1 MPLLKAEAQ
10 KLSNNMLE
18 AGVIEE
24 IIDRDDLF
32 AIFPFM
38 KVNGKAYVYNRE
50 KTISEAPFVDVN
62 EAITEG
68 AATFEEVTTNLKII
82 AGDVDVD
89 KFLQT
94 TMGDTNNQKAIQIAE
109 KAKGLARQF
118 KKTLIVGDSN
128 TNSKEFDGLEKLCVA
143 KQTLTAGDGT
153 EATSLTLTLLD
164 ELLDMIPLGA
174 DCLIMRGEHIRA
186 FRTLMRAAG
195 GNTAVDL
202 MMEEFG
208 RPMLTHNG
216 CPIIRNDFIPVYE
229 VGAGDPKTKCANIY
243 AARFNEVNGVHG
255 IYGGDNAGIVVEEIG
270 TVQNKDATRTR
281 VKWYV
286 GTALKATHAL
296 AMLKNVAI

>member
-1 MPLLKAEAQ
+1 MPLLKVEAE

-38 KVNGKAYVYNRE
+38 KINGKAYVYNRE
-50 KTISEAPFVDVN
+50 KEISEAPFVDVN
-62 EAITEG
+62 ETITEG

-89 KFLQT
+89 KFLQA
-94 TMGDTNNQKAIQIAE
+94 TMGDTNNQKAIQIME

-118 KKTLIVGDSN
+118 KKTLIVGDSV
-128 TNSKEFDGLEKLCVA
+128 TNAKEFDGLEKLCVA
-143 KQTLTAGDGT
+143 KQVLSAGD
-153 EATSLTLTLLD
+153 EASSLTLTLLD

-202 MMEEFG
+202 MLEEFG

-216 CPIIRNDFIPVYE
+216 CPIIRNDFIPTYK
-229 VGAGDPKTKCANIY
+229 VGEADCANIY

-296 AMLKNVAI
+296 ATLKNVAI

>member
-1 MPLLKAEAQ
+1 MPLLKDEAA

-50 KTISEAPFVDVN
+50 KTISEAAFVDPN
-62 EAITEG
+62 DAITEG

-109 KAKGLARQF
+109 KAKGLARKFQN
-118 KKTLIVGDSN
+118 TLINGSST
-128 TNSKEFDGLEKLCVA
+128 TNPKEFDGLEKLCPASQVI
-143 KQTLTAGDGT
+143 TAGDT
-153 EATSLTLTLLD
+153 ATALTLSLLD
-164 ELLDMIPLGA
+164 ELLDKIPLGA

-186 FRTLMRAAG
+186 FRALMRAAG
-195 GNTAVDL
+195 GNNAVDL
-202 MMEEFG
+202 MIKEFG

-216 CPIIRNDFIPVYE
+216 VVILRNDFIPEYDVSS
-229 VGAGDPKTKCANIY
+229 VKCANIY

-296 AMLKNVAI
+296 AMLKNVSI